1 MDFERAKECNP
12 ELFNWKDELGFEE
25 ITETDP
31 SKQTVPLS
39 YFSKLQS
46 RILLLL
52 EELQTQ
58 KSESLANFEVNQSAL
73 KILRNTLEKYK
84 THTEKLKKSNE
95 SKTKKLLVYKEF
107 VSQYCKDFKVSDFE
121 TENSIETSL
130 EGLKSYY
137 TQEIENLKTF
147 YESEIQCYQQKIKE
161 LLDLLKKEKEKSK
174 KTAETAKKAI
184 EFAKSYKNPSK
195 LEEIPEQH
203 QFFLQETKK
212 FINKSPSKLDI
223 SKYLSLISS
232 IKCEIFNLKSYIS
245 TICQKLPLLLSKQII
260 AFLSKSQFSSNFS
273 KLMTQIQNLTSANK
287 KLLNQIQ
294 NLKGNIRIFC
304 RIRPTLKENQKIC
317 IFNTQ
322 NKVTGC
328 SPLTNTS
335 KIWEFDHV
343 FGSNSSQSEVFSEI
357 SNLITS
363 SLDGYNVCI
372 FTYGQTGSGKTYTL
386 EGPENDP
393 GIITRTALNLFSQI
407 KERIGWDFMIKV
419 SLLEVYNENLVD
431 LLNEKA
437 EKLKVFN
444 GQPSDLTVFTI
455 KSYEE
460 LISYLKFGLSIRAV
474 GSNCLNSSSSRSH
487 LVMTLYIQ
495 GKTSNLSVF
504 SKIQLID
511 LAGSE
516 RLGKTGTSGE
526 TLNEAKYINLSLLTL
541 GNVISAIRQDLPY
554 IPFRNS
560 VLTQIL
566 KESLSGQAKMLMILQ
581 IAPEEENYEE
591 TVCSLN
597 FASNARNT
605 SLGAAKAN
613 FG

>member
-1 MDFERAKECNP
+1 M
-12 ELFNWKDELGFEE
+12 
-25 ITETDP
+25 
-31 SKQTVPLS
+31 S

-107 VSQYCKDFKVSDFE
+107 ISQYCKDFKVSDFE

-260 AFLSKSQFSSNFS
+260 AFLSKFQFSSNFS
-273 KLMTQIQNLTSANK
+273 KLMTQIHNLTSANK

-335 KIWEFDHV
+335 KI
-343 FGSNSSQSEVFSEI
+343 
-357 SNLITS
+357 
-363 SLDGYNVCI
+363 
-372 FTYGQTGSGKTYTL
+372 
-386 EGPENDP
+386 
-393 GIITRTALNLFSQI
+393 
-407 KERIGWDFMIKV
+407 
-419 SLLEVYNENLVD
+419 
-431 LLNEKA
+431 
-437 EKLKVFN
+437 
-444 GQPSDLTVFTI
+444 
-455 KSYEE
+455 
-460 LISYLKFGLSIRAV
+460 
-474 GSNCLNSSSSRSH
+474 
-487 LVMTLYIQ
+487 
-495 GKTSNLSVF
+495 
-504 SKIQLID
+504 
-511 LAGSE
+511 
-516 RLGKTGTSGE
+516 
-526 TLNEAKYINLSLLTL
+526 
-541 GNVISAIRQDLPY
+541 
-554 IPFRNS
+554 
-560 VLTQIL
+560 
-566 KESLSGQAKMLMILQ
+566 
-581 IAPEEENYEE
+581 
-591 TVCSLN
+591 
-597 FASNARNT
+597 
-605 SLGAAKAN
+605 
-613 FG
+613 